1 MCFLQIGIY
10 YLSCKSL
17 HRIFSSSAASA
28 GCKEDWL
35 VVAKSENATTVEHFC
50 FTRVGS
56 ISQKGLLPLKW
67 VAKSTVLNSNTLIL
81 SARIMQESI
90 RKKSMY

>member
-10 YLSCKSL
+10 YLSCKSV
-17 HRIFSSSAASA
+17 HCIFSSSAASA

-56 ISQKGLLPLKW
+56 ISQKGFPLKW